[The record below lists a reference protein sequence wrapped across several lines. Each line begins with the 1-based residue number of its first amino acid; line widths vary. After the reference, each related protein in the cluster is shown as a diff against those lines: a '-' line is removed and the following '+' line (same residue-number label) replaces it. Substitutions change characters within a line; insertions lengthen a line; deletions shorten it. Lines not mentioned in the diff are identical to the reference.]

1 MKFGKSGREVHAVLC
16 VTREN
21 KIVFLWRVF
30 KTSFVLRVFFARAFL
45 SFVDFSHEHPH
56 FGQYRIC
63 SGDPSDDESCALF
76 LFSSQCAVFVSSV
89 DYVAHLLALL
99 WRAFLFCLRRRGA
112 SSRDSAPCD
121 ADLFD
126 DMFFSSERLSS
137 WFVHAGLFAV
147 GKNVGICDSR
157 FVRYFYLWHGRGGR
171 QQPCRRL

>member
-1 MKFGKSGREVHAVLC
+1 MANFQNFFRFA
-16 VTREN
+16 R
-21 KIVFLWRVF
+21 FL
-30 KTSFVLRVFFARAFL
+30 KRAFL
-45 SFVDFSHEHPH
+45 SFVDFFHEHPH

-63 SGDPSDDESCALF
+63 GGDPSDDESCALF

-126 DMFFSSERLSS
+126 DMFSYLLILLS
-137 WFVHAGLFAV
+137 AL
-147 GKNVGICDSR
+147 
-157 FVRYFYLWHGRGGR
+157 
-171 QQPCRRL
+171 